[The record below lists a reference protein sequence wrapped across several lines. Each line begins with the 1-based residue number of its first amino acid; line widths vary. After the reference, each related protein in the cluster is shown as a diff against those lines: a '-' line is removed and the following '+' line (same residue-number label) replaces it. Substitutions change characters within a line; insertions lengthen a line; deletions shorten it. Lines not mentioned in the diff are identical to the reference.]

1 MENLNIKINVEVGLS
16 KDTKEFLS
24 NVFSLA
30 AAKASNFGAMT
41 NSYCCN
47 DTGGKFVEDTFVENK
62 PAEKQAEKQAEKPAE
77 KQAEKPAEKPTEI
90 VDKPKTKSSITVE
103 ELRNLLSMK
112 VNAHRKEIKEK
123 LEQLGAPSI
132 TKLAEENYEE
142 MYSFLESL

>member
-16 KDTKEFLS
+16 KDTKDFLS

-30 AAKASNFGAMT
+30 VAKASNLGTMQCTHDEAAAT
-41 NSYCCN
+41 
-47 DTGGKFVEDTFVENK
+47 GKFAQDTFVED
-62 PAEKQAEKQAEKPAE
+62 
-77 KQAEKPAEKPTEI
+77 KPAEKPAEI
-90 VDKPKTKSSITVE
+90 VDKPKTKAKSAITVE

-132 TKLAEENYEE
+132 TKLDEENYEE

>member
-16 KDTKEFLS
+16 KDTKDFLS

-30 AAKASNFGAMT
+30 VAKASNLGTMQCTRDEAAAT
-41 NSYCCN
+41 
-47 DTGGKFVEDTFVENK
+47 GKFAQDTFVENK
-62 PAEKQAEKQAEKPAE
+62 PT
-77 KQAEKPAEKPTEI
+77 EKPAEKPAEI
-90 VDKPKTKSSITVE
+90 VDKPKTKAKAKSAITVE

-132 TKLAEENYEE
+132 TKLDEENYEE

>member
-16 KDTKEFLS
+16 KDTKDFLS

-30 AAKASNFGAMT
+30 VSKASNLGAMQCT
-41 NSYCCN
+41 H
-47 DTGGKFVEDTFVENK
+47 DETAATGKFAQNTFVENK
-62 PAEKQAEKQAEKPAE
+62 PAEKPTEKPT
-77 KQAEKPAEKPTEI
+77 EKPAEKPAEI
-90 VDKPKTKSSITVE
+90 VDKPKTKAKSAVTVE

-132 TKLAEENYEE
+132 TKLDEENYEE

>member
-30 AAKASNFGAMT
+30 AAKASNFGTMT
-41 NSYCCN
+41 NNCCCS
-47 DTGGKFVEDTFVENK
+47 DADGKFVQDTFVENK
-62 PAEKQAEKQAEKPAE
+62 SAEKPAEKPAE
-77 KQAEKPAEKPTEI
+77 KQTEKPAEKPAEI
-90 VDKPKTKSSITVE
+90 VDKPKTKAKSAVTVE

>member
-16 KDTKEFLS
+16 KDTKDFLS

-30 AAKASNFGAMT
+30 VAKASNLGAMQCT
-41 NSYCCN
+41 R
-47 DTGGKFVEDTFVENK
+47 DETAATGEFTQETFIENK
-62 PAEKQAEKQAEKPAE
+62 PSEKPTE
-77 KQAEKPAEKPTEI
+77 KPTEKPAEKPAEI
-90 VDKPKTKSSITVE
+90 VDKPKTKAKSAITVE

-123 LEQLGAPSI
+123 LGQLGAPSI
-132 TKLAEENYEE
+132 TKLDKENYEE